1 MKMAVYLHQHTR
13 RIALSLAL
21 VVVFLM
27 HVVGVIDLGF
37 LQRLENYSYDMRLL
51 WTLPGG
57 IDKRVVIVDLDEK
70 SLQEQGQWPW
80 PRNKLADLMDQLFDH
95 YQIDVLGFDVVFAER
110 DDSSGLGSLEMLG
123 REALRDNADYSQALA
138 KLRPQLMHDQIFAD
152 SLKNRRIALGYYF
165 RHGPQSNVQ
174 SSQIGQL
181 PRPVLPRGSF
191 DPAKVGAV
199 VASGFS
205 ANLPEL
211 QQAAGNG
218 GFFNASPLVDSDG
231 VFRRISLLQMYDGAL
246 YETLSLAVAR
256 LALREPALQLA
267 YEGAKTSAMALESL
281 RLGAHRIPLDIDA
294 AALVPFRGPQGSF
307 AYISAG
313 DVLHGK
319 ASPEILRGAIVLL
332 GATAPGLLD
341 LRNTPVQENY
351 AGVELHANMV
361 AAILNDGIKE
371 RPAYT
376 LGLEGLLLLCV
387 GLALALGLPALSP
400 VGATALSGAAALCVL
415 MVNLY
420 FWKAGH
426 LVLPLASGLTLILAL
441 FVLNMS
447 YGYYV
452 DARGKRQLAR
462 LFGQYVPP
470 ELVDEMAK
478 DPGAYSLEG
487 SNRQMTVLFSDVRGF
502 TTISEG
508 LTPQQLAELMNEFLT
523 PMTRIIQR
531 HRGTIDKYMGDAI
544 MSFWGAPLA
553 DPLHA
558 RNAVLAGMDM
568 LAELKA
574 LEAQFKARGWPVL
587 HIGVGLN
594 TGDMTVG
601 NMGSEFR
608 LAYTVMGDAVN
619 LGSRL
624 EGLTKEYGVSIMVSE
639 FTRAAVPDFAWR
651 ELDRVR
657 VKGKDKPVAIYEPLG
672 LLAELPDAD
681 KAELAEHTLALAA
694 YRAQDWPLAASAFGA
709 LQLQYPQRGLY
720 RIFAA
725 RVQHLASHP
734 PDTDWDGAHNFV
746 TK

>member
-1 MKMAVYLHQHTR
+1 MKISAYLHQHAR
-13 RIALSLAL
+13 RIALSLAVMALL
-21 VVVFLM
+21 VLN
-27 HVVGVIDLGF
+27 VVGVLELTF
-37 LQRLENYSYDMRLL
+37 LQRLENYSYDLRLL
-51 WTLPGG
+51 WTMPGG
-57 IDKRVVIVDLDEK
+57 TDKRIVIIDLDEK

-80 PRNKLADLMDQLFDH
+80 PRNKLAQLMDQLFDH
-95 YQIDVLGFDVVFAER
+95 YKIDALGSDVVFAER

-123 REALRDNADYSQALA
+123 REDLRSNAGYSSALA
-138 KLRPQLMHDQIFAD
+138 KLRPKLMYDQIFAD
-152 SLKNRRIALGYYF
+152 SLKNRRVALGYYF
-165 RHGPQSNVQ
+165 RHGPQLNAQ
-174 SSQIGQL
+174 SSQVGQL
-181 PRPVLPRGSF
+181 PPPVLPRGTF

-211 QQAAGNG
+211 QQAAAAG
-218 GFFNASPLVDSDG
+218 GFFNASPLVDADG
-231 VFRRISLLQMYDGAL
+231 VFRRISLLQMYDSAL

-256 LALREPALQLA
+256 LALREPTLQLT
-267 YEGAKTSAMALESL
+267 YEDAQTDAVALESL
-281 RLGAHRIPLDIDA
+281 RLGARRIPVDADI
-294 AALVPFRGPQGSF
+294 AALVPFRGRQGSF
-307 AYISAG
+307 TYVSAS
-313 DVLHGK
+313 DVLQGK
-319 ASPEILRGAIVLL
+319 VSPDVLRGAIALL

-341 LRNTPVQENY
+341 LRNTPMQENY
-351 AGVELHANMV
+351 AGVEMHANMI
-361 AAILNDGIKE
+361 AAILDGTINE

-376 LGLEGLLLLCV
+376 LGMELLLLLLL
-387 GLALALGLPALSP
+387 GTLLALGLPALSP
-400 VGATALSGAAALCVL
+400 VGATSLSAVAAAGMVL
-415 MVNLY
+415 VNLY
-420 FWKAGH
+420 FWKVGH
-426 LVLPLASGLTLILAL
+426 LVLPLASGMVLILAL

-452 DARGKRQLAR
+452 DSRSKRHLAR
-462 LFGQYVPP
+462 LFGQYVPT

-478 DPGAYSLEG
+478 DPEAYSLEG
-487 SNRQMTVLFSDVRGF
+487 SNREMTVLFSDVRGF

-508 LTPQQLAELMNEFLT
+508 LTPQQITELMNEFLT

-544 MSFWGAPLA
+544 MAFWGAPLA

-558 RNAVLAGMDM
+558 RNALLAGMDM
-568 LAELKA
+568 IAELKA
-574 LEAQFKARGWPVL
+574 LEPRFKARGWPTL

-624 EGLTKEYGVSIMVSE
+624 ESLTKEYGVSIMASE

-657 VKGKDKPVAIYEPLG
+657 VKGKDKPVTIYEPLG
-672 LLAELPDAD
+672 LLAQLPDVD
-681 KAELAEHTLALAA
+681 KAELIEHAQALEA
-694 YRAQDWPLAASAFGA
+694 YRAQNWALAAAAFGA
-709 LQLQYPQRGLY
+709 LQREYPQRGLY
-720 RIFAA
+720 RIFSA
-725 RVQHLASHP
+725 RVQHLAEHP
-734 PDTDWDGAHNFV
+734 PGTNWDGAHNFV